1 MLEIHPSSRF
11 KKDMKRIQKRGL
23 NIALINDV
31 INTLAAEK
39 PLDEK
44 HHDHQLRGDKRDFR
58 ECHIAPDWLL
68 IYQVANDKL
77 ILTLSR
83 TGTHDELGL
92 E

>member
-1 MLEIHPSSRF
+1 MLEIHPTSSF
-11 KKDMKRIQKRGL
+11 KKDMKHIKKRGW
-23 NIALINDV
+23 NIALINNV

-39 PLDEK
+39 PLEAK
-44 HHDHQLRGDKRDFR
+44 YRDHQLKGDKQDFR

-68 IYQVANDKL
+68 IYKVTKTKL

-83 TGTHDELGL
+83 TGSHDELDL